1 MNANEHDLEQVD
13 RRLSEAFGQK
23 VDVGGGPSMGEVDR
37 RARAYR
43 RRAVGLRVASVVV
56 VVGLI
61 VAAVSLRSGGG
72 DDTAGSPNDAKA
84 LAQLEEYC
92 GSTTMPLGTYGSGES
107 VRSMCD
113 VCFGQGLVSGQE
125 VSSTGPGCKPGETVP
140 RRTCEAMRAPSSSPS
155 PPTTTADMP
164 TLVVV
169 EPFLNTAVESRTV
182 DCLSR
187 QGYRFVFAPP
197 GSATRL
203 PRSGV
208 MVPSGGSNAVAREV
222 MNLLGL
228 GELPYDPQLIGDVP
242 GVPLASIL
250 AYVVLGDDAAQQM
263 GVESDASP
271 PPTAQAVGDYPAA
284 CKGSG
289 SGETTRVPPTTPQRY
304 VVVVNPSEGDI
315 AGFHVNQCLTALGL
329 PSVSGPPAS
338 RTRLPK
344 SGVMVPPGGD
354 SAVAQRVMDALG
366 LGALSYD
373 PQLVGDLGSMPS
385 DKILAVVVLGDDA
398 VQLTPRAV
406 HQLLGLSQ
414 VPYGAA
420 TRTIGNSY
428 TKTNI
433 RLFG

>member
-1 MNANEHDLEQVD
+1 MRTNQHELEQVD
-13 RRLSEAFGQK
+13 RRLSEVFGQR
-23 VDVGGGPSMGEVDR
+23 VDTGGGPSMGEIDR
-37 RARAYR
+37 RARVYR
-43 RRAVGLRVASVVV
+43 RRVVGLRVASAVV

-72 DDTAGSPNDAKA
+72 GTAGSPNDAKA

-92 GSTTMPLGTYGSGES
+92 GSSTIALGTSANGES
-107 VRSMCD
+107 VRGMCYY
-113 VCFGQGLVSGQE
+113 CFGQTTGVSG
-125 VSSTGPGCKPGETVP
+125 TGPGCKPGETVP
-140 RRTCEAMRAPSSSPS
+140 PPTDPALICGGVPAGPPLSPVTTMVDTPTIVVVDPS
-155 PPTTTADMP
+155 PNA
-164 TLVVV
+164 
-169 EPFLNTAVESRTV
+169 AAESRTI

-187 QGYRFVFAPP
+187 LSYRFVFAPP

-208 MVPSGGSNAVAREV
+208 MVPSGGDNAVAQQV

-263 GVESDASP
+263 GIESDASP
-271 PPTAQAVGDYPAA
+271 PPTAQAAGDYPAA

-289 SGETTRVPPTTPQRY
+289 PGETVPQVPPTTPDQRW
-304 VVVVNPSEGDI
+304 VVVVHLSEGDV
-315 AGFHVNQCLTALGL
+315 AGFHVNQCLEALGV
-329 PSVSGPPAS
+329 PSLSGPPAS

-354 SAVAQRVMDALG
+354 GAVAQRVMDALG

-373 PQLVGDLGSMPS
+373 PQLVGDLRWVPT

-398 VQLTPRAV
+398 VQ
-406 HQLLGLSQ
+406 QLGLEAWVSTTMS
-414 VPYGAA
+414 PPTA
-420 TRTIGNSY
+420 T
-428 TKTNI
+428 
-433 RLFG
+433 